1 MKEKLD
7 LTNTTK
13 TKLETETL
21 ILADRLTQQQQYSIE
36 ASHLTYVKRY
46 KYMSYPFIKFIL

>member
-1 MKEKLD
+1 VKEKLD